1 MSINTHAHITAWVLA
16 LVLFF
21 VANSLHKS
29 GKAKAAK
36 IVHMILRV
44 LYIIVFATGGMLVH
58 TLFSMQP
65 VEYIAKVL
73 IGLWVIAAM
82 EMVLV
87 RTVKGK
93 ETKSLW
99 IQFYVAV
106 VLVILLGLRLPLGF
120 QLF

>member
-29 GKAKAAK
+29 GKARAAK

-87 RTVKGK
+87 RMVKGK

-99 IQFYVAV
+99 FQFYIAV

>member
-73 IGLWVIAAM
+73 IGLWLIAAM